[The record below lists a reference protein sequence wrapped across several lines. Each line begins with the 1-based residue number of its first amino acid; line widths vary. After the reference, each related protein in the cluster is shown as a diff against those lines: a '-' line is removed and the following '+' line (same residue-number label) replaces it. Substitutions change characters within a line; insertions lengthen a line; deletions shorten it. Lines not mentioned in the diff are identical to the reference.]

1 MEFELDAEPDD
12 LTVLAGLKSLAAL
25 RDGRPRAQSVRVVW
39 HDSPDH
45 ILLNQGLTLAERRG
59 EWRVERVVPS
69 SATWLP
75 GQPPAVVEQAEERA
89 SLTAALPAPLAP
101 VAAFVGRRSI
111 SVYRFPLTPDTTV
124 PTTASPP
131 ASAIQP
137 AAAQATSAQV
147 TLTTER
153 GVLRSVTAERPIT
166 RILLSGD
173 ELAVRSAALMIAAA
187 APVSVPRASLAARA
201 IAMAAGGTP
210 EPRHLGAPVLPDA
223 DISVSDALA
232 HILGHLTDVILHC
245 APTATLSVGEASG
258 RRRPQAHDVPAGDT
272 PVAHTSEK
280 AQMEAVHQMR
290 VAVRRALSAVS
301 IFRDVLPEGSL
312 DPVHGG
318 LKALGARLAQ
328 TRDWDVFVAETAPLI
343 TEALPPDERLE
354 RLIAAARRRRRE
366 CRKELSEYLTS
377 SAFRALTI
385 ELAWFSAAAFW
396 RSRDTPSVDVPSRD
410 GPDDPPAA
418 ASDERPA
425 GPLPVRDFAPRVL
438 QQRWKKLVSSGKR
451 MPELDVP
458 ALHGVRLRAKRAR
471 YAAEMF
477 AMLHEGKAAHRFIRR
492 LSVLQQRLG
501 VLNDGAVATQLLQEL
516 GGPSGRHAY
525 AVGVAVGFIAARAG
539 RIRPRIIRAF
549 ERFRRQP
556 AYWT

>member
-12 LTVLAGLKSLAAL
+12 LTVLARLKSLAAL
-25 RDGRPRAQSVRVVW
+25 REGRARTQSVRVVW

-45 ILLNQGLTLAERRG
+45 ILLHQGLTLAERRG
-59 EWRVERVVPS
+59 DWRVERVVPS
-69 SATWLP
+69 ATTWLP
-75 GQPPAVVEQAEERA
+75 GQPPAVVERAEERA
-89 SLTAALPAPLAP
+89 SLGAALPSPLAP
-101 VAAFVGRRSI
+101 VAAFVGRRLI
-111 SVYRFPLTPDTTV
+111 SVYRFPLPPDTTV
-124 PTTASPP
+124 PTTAAPL
-131 ASAIQP
+131 AAAIQP
-137 AAAQATSAQV
+137 AAAQMPSAQV
-147 TLTTER
+147 TLATER
-153 GVLRSVTAERPIT
+153 GLLRSVTAERPIA

-201 IAMAAGGTP
+201 IAMAAGGAP

-223 DISVSDALA
+223 DISVTDALA
-232 HILGHLTDVILHC
+232 HILGHLTDVILYC
-245 APTATLSVGEASG
+245 APTATLPTGKAPG
-258 RRRPQAHDVPAGDT
+258 RRPQAQDVPAGDA
-272 PVAHTSEK
+272 PAAHTLEK
-280 AQMEAVHQMR
+280 SQMEAVHQMR

-301 IFRDVLPEGSL
+301 IFRDVLPEGTL
-312 DPVHGG
+312 NPVHGG

-354 RLIAAARRRRRE
+354 RMIAAARRRRRE
-366 CRKELSEYLTS
+366 YRKELSEYLTS
-377 SAFRALTI
+377 SAFRTLTI
-385 ELAWFSAAAFW
+385 ELAWFAAAAFW
-396 RSRDTPSVDVPSRD
+396 RSRDALPAGDPSQD
-410 GPDDPPAA
+410 GPDDPPA
-418 ASDERPA
+418 SGPDEQPA
-425 GPLPVRDFAPRVL
+425 GRLPVRDFAPRVL
-438 QQRWKKLVSSGKR
+438 QQRWKKLISSGKR
-451 MPELDVP
+451 MPELDIP

-477 AMLHEGKAAHRFIRR
+477 AVPHEGKAAQRFIRR

-525 AVGVAVGFIAARAG
+525 AVGVVVGFIASRAG
-539 RIRPRIIRAF
+539 RIRPRIVRAF